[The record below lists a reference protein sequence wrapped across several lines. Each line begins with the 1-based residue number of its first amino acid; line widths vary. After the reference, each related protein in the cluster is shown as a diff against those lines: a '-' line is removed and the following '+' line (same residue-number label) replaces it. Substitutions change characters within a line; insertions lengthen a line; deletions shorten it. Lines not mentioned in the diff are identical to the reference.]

1 VYCVDFVRRE
11 FLNQQA
17 RGQATRIVIRRN
29 RTGVEP
35 RCDQHVAR
43 SRSMRYR
50 RAAVTQLD
58 NVIKNALPFLHW
70 QGNHV
75 Q

>member
-1 VYCVDFVRRE
+1 
-11 FLNQQA
+11 
-17 RGQATRIVIRRN
+17 
-29 RTGVEP
+29 
-35 RCDQHVAR
+35 
-43 SRSMRYR
+43 MRYR

-58 NVIKNALPFLHW
+58 NVVKNALPFLHW